1 MTTGALGIPRLDI
14 GDHVLQFDTD
24 NYRMHDTAL
33 SSVVQNAFQAL
44 ALDEHRAAFTP
55 TLWERPSALKNINR
69 KL

>member
-1 MTTGALGIPRLDI
+1 
-14 GDHVLQFDTD
+14 
-24 NYRMHDTAL
+24 MHDTAL

-69 KL
+69 THKFQSEREKDIVTKNTFK